1 MSKNVANHSDT
12 RREDWGTPR
21 ELFGTLSKEHDF
33 VIDLCA
39 NKHNALCDRYIDEH
53 VDIFSSAA
61 FGVVEEAK
69 ERAEVKTPY
78 AWINPPYKRNG
89 KTGLFVARAVEIC
102 NEVGLGLVALIPAT
116 VGSVWWRENVTPAF
130 DFWISLGRVRFVGA
144 PGTSQFDLALAV
156 RAEPGNTWLG
166 LTNAHA
172 SLGVA
177 YARFA

>member
-69 ERAEVKTPY
+69 ERAEVKTVQRKERRKVERTGT
-78 AWINPPYKRNG
+78 KRRAKG
-89 KTGLFVARAVEIC
+89 REKKTRVKKKKE
-102 NEVGLGLVALIPAT
+102 
-116 VGSVWWRENVTPAF
+116 TPA
-130 DFWISLGRVRFVGA
+130 A
-144 PGTSQFDLALAV
+144 
-156 RAEPGNTWLG
+156 
-166 LTNAHA
+166 
-172 SLGVA
+172 
-177 YARFA
+177 